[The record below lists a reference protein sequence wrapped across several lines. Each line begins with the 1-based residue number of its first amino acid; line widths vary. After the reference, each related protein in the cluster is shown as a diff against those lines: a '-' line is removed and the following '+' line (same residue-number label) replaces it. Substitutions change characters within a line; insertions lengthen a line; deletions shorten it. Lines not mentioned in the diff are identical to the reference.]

1 MNEWVALIT
10 DQHFGVRNNSQT
22 FLDYY
27 FKFYDDVFFPALE
40 EYDVLDSIK
49 AFCLDTEKG
58 VEVNYSLCL
67 DTDDF
72 MLEIIVRDE
81 RKSRN
86 N

>member
-1 MNEWVALIT
+1 MPEAKFIYVSSDLT
-10 DQHFGVRNNSQT
+10 D
-22 FLDYY
+22 L
-27 FKFYDDVFFPALE
+27 FKK